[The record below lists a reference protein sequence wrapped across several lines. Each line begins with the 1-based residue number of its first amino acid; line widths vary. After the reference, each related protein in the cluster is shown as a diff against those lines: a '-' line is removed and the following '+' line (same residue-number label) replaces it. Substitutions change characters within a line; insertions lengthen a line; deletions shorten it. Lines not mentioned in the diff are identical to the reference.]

1 MMRYFTINLISFAV
15 FALVVALLAVK
26 KYEPKPTYYNNSAV
40 VIDIE
45 ADDTVVVK
53 DPTGNIWAF
62 NLPDATR
69 FSLGDK
75 VTMIMSDNGSAD
87 EITDDIVVWVD

>member
-15 FALVVALLAVK
+15 FALVVALSAVK
-26 KYEPKPTYYNNSAV
+26 NYEPKPTYYNNSAV
-40 VIDIE
+40 VIDLE
-45 ADDTVVVK
+45 DDNTVVVE

-62 NLPDATR
+62 SLPDVSR
-69 FSLGDK
+69 FNLGDK
-75 VTMIMSDNGSAD
+75 VTMIMSDNGSTD